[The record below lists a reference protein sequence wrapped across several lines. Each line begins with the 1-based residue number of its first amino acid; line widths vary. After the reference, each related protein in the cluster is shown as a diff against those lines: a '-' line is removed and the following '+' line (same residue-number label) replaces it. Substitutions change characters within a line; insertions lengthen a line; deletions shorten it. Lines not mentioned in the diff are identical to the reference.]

1 MDCMA
6 SNTGARFG
14 DYAEFEKGEVS
25 VDTLVRLLQKR
36 HESPVMI
43 LCGVGEE
50 SEVEVRFYLQ
60 DGRQRVV
67 RGPSIVSTL
76 VVALEA

>member
-1 MDCMA
+1 MV
-6 SNTGARFG
+6 SSTGARFG
-14 DYAEFEKGEVS
+14 DYAEHEKGEVS

-36 HESPVMI
+36 HDSPVMI
-43 LCGVGEE
+43 LCGVGEA

-76 VVALEA
+76 VVALEE